1 MLQTE
6 TPDTLRRK
14 MDEAGARLMA
24 EAVAKVRDG
33 ETQGQRQPSGK
44 WPLRTRPTRL
54 QVLEL
59 SRRGGPLE
67 RLAKALPYEIV
78 KRVFYLLLWKLGVV
92 GLMRRLGRKPQA
104 AILLYHRV
112 DDFSD
117 DPLTISRRGF
127 AEHLS
132 VLKRFYTVKSSE
144 WLVERLEKGE
154 SIGSDTVVLHFDDC
168 YESVASA
175 AAPLLRAAGLPAT
188 SFINSG
194 FIDTARRFGHDERK
208 YALDYAN
215 MSSEQ
220 VRGLESQG
228 VGVAAHTVNHV
239 DMGAIGP
246 DEALRELRDG
256 REALEGLLGREV
268 KLFSFPYG
276 RPENV
281 NARVIEQAKA
291 CGYRAVFSAHGG
303 YVEGNCDLYDIPRIG
318 ISQYHSPLELLLVLE
333 GLTLSR
339 VKQVISG
346 GRN

>member
-1 MLQTE
+1 MGEAFAGESFTLDQWALRRGVALHRLENLNSAECGGLLEGLGADLGIVIGTRILKRSTFAKPRLGSLNLHKGKVPEYRGMPPGFWEIYDRAQSAGVTVHFVDDGLDTGNIVATAELGIRQTE

-59 SRRGGPLE
+59 SRRGGALE

-92 GLMRRLGRKPQA
+92 ELMRRLGRKPQA

-132 VLKRFYTVKSSE
+132 VLKRFYTVRSSV
-144 WLVERLEKGE
+144 WLVE
-154 SIGSDTVVLHFDDC
+154 H
-168 YESVASA
+168 
-175 AAPLLRAAGLPAT
+175 
-188 SFINSG
+188 
-194 FIDTARRFGHDERK
+194 H
-208 YALDYAN
+208 
-215 MSSEQ
+215 
-220 VRGLESQG
+220 
-228 VGVAAHTVNHV
+228 
-239 DMGAIGP
+239 
-246 DEALRELRDG
+246 
-256 REALEGLLGREV
+256 
-268 KLFSFPYG
+268 
-276 RPENV
+276 
-281 NARVIEQAKA
+281 
-291 CGYRAVFSAHGG
+291 
-303 YVEGNCDLYDIPRIG
+303 RIG
-318 ISQYHSPLELLLVLE
+318 ADRFALL
-333 GLTLSR
+333 
-339 VKQVISG
+339 
-346 GRN
+346 